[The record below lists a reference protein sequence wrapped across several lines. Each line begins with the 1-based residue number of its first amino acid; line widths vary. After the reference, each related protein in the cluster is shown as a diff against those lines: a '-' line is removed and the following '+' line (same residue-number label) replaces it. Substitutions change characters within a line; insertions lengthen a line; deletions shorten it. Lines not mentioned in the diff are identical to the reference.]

1 MSFHSK
7 YHETTKKIISF
18 FYIPKKEITVI
29 GQRISLYVSIIH
41 RLPWPGTI
49 YLHLI
54 SGRSRACFR
63 RNATPSSSSR
73 ADSDHAIN
81 LTHKSTPIKTL
92 CLIKDY
98 FTDRMAKSLADNGTR
113 LDINTG

>member
-1 MSFHSK
+1 MKRRKKEKSFQ
-7 YHETTKKIISF
+7 TF
-18 FYIPKKEITVI
+18 FYLFSKTKKEITAT

-54 SGRSRACFR
+54 SGRSRARFR
-63 RNATPSSSSR
+63 RNATPSSSSCT
-73 ADSDHAIN
+73 DSDQAIN
-81 LTHKSTPIKTL
+81 LTHKSTPIKTP

-113 LDINTG
+113 LNINTG